1 LLEDEISL
9 ERGNLGGV
17 RALRGRVEH
26 QKENHP
32 PKNTKIEKTNQM
44 RNETEKTYD
53 TRFEK

>member
-26 QKENHP
+26 QKGYHP
-32 PKNTKIEKTNQM
+32 PKNTKFE
-44 RNETEKTYD
+44 NEMK
-53 TRFEK
+53 